1 MPKKK
6 PQSVHLAFTNAECRR
21 IIKKTGIKRVSQDAA
36 IALNKLLTYKAR
48 EIAAGAVTRSRER
61 NSQTVSTDDITY
73 AVRMGSPVA
82 GYQVESTAP
91 VVHYVWFISSAGTC
105 LLSRSYSGLKFPD
118 TIFAGLVTG
127 IVDLMAEVTGRLID
141 KITTDELV
149 IHIRRI
155 GEMTVAV
162 ICDSEQTEPIDELT
176 DLLALR
182 FSEVFTDEIT
192 QEVIDTSIFEDF
204 TPVLD
209 ALVSGAGL
217 NIPKERIKVKS
228 EQQLRLTDRQ
238 LEATVDA
245 AALRQ
250 ELLRAQ
256 ESIQDLGLFRKEF
269 DEDDPKASDVD
280 LDFDESPDVSE
291 IKAVLRQ
298 ASMDIR
304 QEMGTNNEIS
314 EVNEVSSDQIT
325 SDEIRNEVAKDLSEI
340 IHIEAEEVAVQEP
353 KKPKKKRTRKRRK
366 RK

>member
-6 PQSVHLAFTNAECRR
+6 SQSIHLAFTTAECRR

-36 IALNKLLTYKAR
+36 IALNKLLTYRAR
-48 EIAAGAVTRSRER
+48 EIAAGAVARSSER
-61 NSQTVSTDDITY
+61 DSQTVAEDDITY

-82 GYQVESTAP
+82 GYEVGSAAP

-105 LLSRSYSGLKFPD
+105 LLSRSYSGLQFPD

-141 KITTDELV
+141 RITTDELI

-162 ICDSEQTEPIDELT
+162 ICDSEQRKPIDELT

-217 NIPKERIKVKS
+217 NIPKERLKVKG
-228 EQQLRLTDRQ
+228 EQQLRLTDKQ
-238 LEATVDA
+238 LEETVDA
-245 AALRQ
+245 TALRQ
-250 ELLRAQ
+250 ELRRAQ
-256 ESIQDLGLFRKEF
+256 ESIQDLRLFRKEIPEEEI
-269 DEDDPKASDVD
+269 DTADVD
-280 LDFDESPDVSE
+280 LDFDEPPDVSE

-304 QEMGTNNEIS
+304 QEFRSENNIS
-314 EVNEVSSDQIT
+314 EEEGVISEN
-325 SDEIRNEVAKDLSEI
+325 IREEVAKDLTEIVQKESEKKD
-340 IHIEAEEVAVQEP
+340 VVK
-353 KKPKKKRTRKRRK
+353 KKPRKKRSRKRRK
-366 RK
+366 KK

>member
-1 MPKKK
+1 MPKRKQ
-6 PQSVHLAFTNAECRR
+6 QSIHLAFTTAECRR
-21 IIKKTGIKRVSQDAA
+21 IIKKTGIKRVSQNAA
-36 IALNKLLTYKAR
+36 VALNKLLTYKAR
-48 EIAAGAVTRSRER
+48 EIAAGAVARSSER
-61 NSQTVSTDDITY
+61 NTQTVSADDITY
-73 AVRMGSPVA
+73 AVRMGSPVT
-82 GYQVESTAP
+82 GYEVDSTAP

-127 IVDLMAEVTGRLID
+127 IVDLLAEVTGRLLD

-176 DLLALR
+176 DLLARR
-182 FSEVFTDEIT
+182 FSDVFNEEIN
-192 QEVIDTSIFEDF
+192 QEVIDVGIFEDF

-217 NIPKERIKVKS
+217 NIPKGRLKVIG
-228 EQQLRLTDRQ
+228 EQQLRLTDKQ
-238 LEATVDA
+238 LEETVDA

-250 ELLRAQ
+250 ELRRAH
-256 ESIQDLGLFRKEF
+256 ESIQDFGLFRKEVNE
-269 DEDDPKASDVD
+269 EDLTTTDVD

-298 ASMDIR
+298 ASKDIR
-304 QEMGTNNEIS
+304 QEIQSNDTPEDHELPS
-314 EVNEVSSDQIT
+314 TEQIT
-325 SDEIRNEVAKDLSEI
+325 SKDIREEVAKDLSEI
-340 IHIEAEEVAVQEP
+340 IHLESEEQVI
-353 KKPKKKRTRKRRK
+353 KKPTKKKKRKKSRKRRK
-366 RK
+366 

>member
-1 MPKKK
+1 MPRKKS
-6 PQSVHLAFTNAECRR
+6 QSIHLAFTTAECRR
-21 IIKKTGIKRVSQDAA
+21 IIKKTGIKRVSQNAA
-36 IALNKLLTYKAR
+36 VALNKLLTYRAR

-61 NSQTVSTDDITY
+61 NSQTVSADDITY

-82 GYQVESTAP
+82 GYEVEKSAP
-91 VVHYVWFISSAGTC
+91 VIHYVWFISSAGTC
-105 LLSRSYSGLKFPD
+105 LLSRSYSGLQFPD

-149 IHIRRI
+149 IHVRRI

-162 ICDSEQTEPIDELT
+162 ICDSEQTKPIDELT

-182 FSEVFTDEIT
+182 FSEVFTNEIT

-217 NIPKERIKVKS
+217 NIPKERLKVIG
-228 EQQLRLTDRQ
+228 EQQLRLTDKQ
-238 LEATVDA
+238 LEESVDA
-245 AALRQ
+245 TALRQ
-250 ELLRAQ
+250 ELRRAQ
-256 ESIQDLGLFRKEF
+256 ESILDLGLFRKEI
-269 DEDDPKASDVD
+269 PKEEFETADVD

-298 ASMDIR
+298 ASKDIR
-304 QEMGTNNEIS
+304 QEIRSDNDLDIGMS
-314 EVNEVSSDQIT
+314 ESTLSVTPD
-325 SDEIRNEVAKDLSEI
+325 DIRDEVAKDLSEI
-340 IHIEAEEVAVQEP
+340 VQQKDVIEKTKAKKPP
-353 KKPKKKRTRKRRK
+353 KKRKKRRRRRK
-366 RK
+366 